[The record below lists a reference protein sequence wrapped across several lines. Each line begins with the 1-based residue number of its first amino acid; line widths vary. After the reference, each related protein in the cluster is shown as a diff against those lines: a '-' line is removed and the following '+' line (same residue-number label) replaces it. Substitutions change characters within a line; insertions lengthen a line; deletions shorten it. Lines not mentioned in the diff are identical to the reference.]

1 MNVESVVFIFENGD
15 SVMVPFKTID
25 RFTISDIR
33 QSLYVCQK
41 GTVYYGKLAHQIYF
55 SFKMEAMNVP
65 IVSHHTAYNGMS
77 LYERLRKNKD
87 MAQISLLDQYGVS
100 IDHFAIP
107 GDWNVPN
114 SAQQVT
120 DLIGA
125 WELTI

>member
-15 SVMVPFKTID
+15 SVTIPFKTID

-33 QSLYVCQK
+33 QSLYVCRK

-65 IVSHHTAYNGMS
+65 IVSYSTTYNGMS
-77 LYERLRKNKD
+77 FYERLRKYKD
-87 MAQISLLDQYGVS
+87 MTQVSLLDQYGAS

-107 GDWNVPN
+107 GGENDLNPT
-114 SAQQVT
+114 QQVN
-120 DLIGA
+120 DLNGA